1 VLRAP
6 IAWEARCRPAKW
18 RSWPDRPARRGFDQ
32 PPHEPLAE
40 FLPLK
45 PQRRPQE
52 CFGKSLA
59 LTIIEPVPAL
69 HRGLEQITRHFAT
82 FQNENSGSETQ
93 KSRIANML
101 IGFTRSHVFR
111 RESRVFASI
120 AAANSAALPLAP
132 AGGGCLVLGLR
143 QSVMLRLSAPWC
155 WRDRVDRRDRW
166 CAMVTRR
173 LQIILVKLAI

>member
-1 VLRAP
+1 
-6 IAWEARCRPAKW
+6 
-18 RSWPDRPARRGFDQ
+18 
-32 PPHEPLAE
+32 
-40 FLPLK
+40 
-45 PQRRPQE
+45 
-52 CFGKSLA
+52 
-59 LTIIEPVPAL
+59 
-69 HRGLEQITRHFAT
+69 
-82 FQNENSGSETQ
+82 
-93 KSRIANML
+93 ML